1 MAEVNDVVAEWTTAM
16 EGVTPGPWKWW
27 TSCSWRRLSS
37 AVRGHDRDG
46 GVICP
51 IVSRSD
57 GHPDLIVSDED
68 MAWIARCSPS
78 GIRSLLDLLAHQ
90 AARLEEKDALI
101 ERLKLEAQI
110 HAGEARCHKSTVHE
124 AYQACTGAT
133 GEPGNWHGAEPIKA
147 ALTEAKAALTAAE
160 AEKERLLKEIAL
172 FDDVI
177 NAAGLEAHDAGNQEA
192 ETALAGL
199 KIAIEAE
206 RAALSP
212 KKEQTDA

>member
-1 MAEVNDVVAEWTTAM
+1 
-16 EGVTPGPWKWW
+16 VTPGPWKWW